1 MYTSHEPLP
10 RGHRRIQE
18 PILIFFLQV
27 LAICPTTASPPTGN
41 AITSPGLNEQ
51 VPEGAPYHIK
61 WEPTLGKTVSL
72 VLLRGPSSNVVPL
85 QTIVE
90 DIPNSGE
97 YTWTPPSNLEVDTT
111 HYGILLVVEGT
122 GAYQWSTQFG
132 IAKGASSGPSTVVT
146 VIDDKTTTYCPEEAS
161 STAAPT
167 PSAPASS
174 APATIVTV
182 IDDKTTTYC
191 PEEASSTASET
202 SSGVAPVTTA
212 PVTTPAPWVPSSSLT
227 RRPLKPSSSV
237 PVVPVVPSGTATA
250 TPSAPPAFNAA
261 GRTTMSFGVVAAA
274 FVALMAF

>member
-1 MYTSHEPLP
+1 MRVKT
-10 RGHRRIQE
+10 
-18 PILIFFLQV
+18 
-27 LAICPTTASPPTGN
+27 SPPTGN

-146 VIDDKTTTYCPEEAS
+146 RDPPPVSAAPSPSSAVSYSTVWGSSLITTTWCPE
-161 STAAPT
+161 
-167 PSAPASS
+167 
-174 APATIVTV
+174 
-182 IDDKTTTYC
+182 
-191 PEEASSTASET
+191 ET